1 MATMVPMDRSIP
13 WTLGRQT
20 GVKAGAVA
28 GAGVEV
34 QLEQDERE
42 MMDAVVDGDVQGGPS
57 AHSAAAAMIFLGDVQ
72 GGAGPVRQPY
82 FSTEIPNFTTNTP

>member
-34 QLEQDERE
+34 RAEVE
-42 MMDAVVDGDVQGGPS
+42 A
-57 AHSAAAAMIFLGDVQ
+57 AAAAM
-72 GGAGPVRQPY
+72 AG
-82 FSTEIPNFTTNTP
+82 TEECNWSRTNAR